1 MKLAL
6 PQLLPHALRRT
17 LSALSRP
24 ALAAGSAAWG
34 VLAIVYFVLA
44 YRIVFVL
51 RIGPTA
57 VVVDDS
63 AGWGVHTGD
72 LLALPVSLAGLV
84 CVALSIS
91 WVHRAA
97 TARPPLVVRP
107 RQVQVAA
114 A

>member
-1 MKLAL
+1 M
-6 PQLLPHALRRT
+6 
-17 LSALSRP
+17 
-24 ALAAGSAAWG
+24 
-34 VLAIVYFVLA
+34 AIAYFVLA

-72 LLALPVSLAGLV
+72 VLALPVSLAGLV
-84 CVALSIS
+84 CVALAIS
-91 WVHRAA
+91 WVYRAV

-107 RQVQVAA
+107 RPVVAVA
-114 A
+114 R